1 MVMYNVQ
8 LKVIIVIDDYILCSL
23 RKAVSILKLE
33 TTFISL
39 SVAALTSVQRLRC
52 LGYMPLL

>member
-1 MVMYNVQ
+1 MHNVEFN
-8 LKVIIVIDDYILCSL
+8 VIVVNEDYISCSL

-39 SVAALTSVQRLRC
+39 SVATLTAAQRPRC